1 MGNEKIRK
9 DTLVTVR
16 MNREDLDAL
25 EYASARS
32 GKTRSDTLVRA
43 CKFFVG
49 SGMCS
54 DNREDDN
61 DRGLGED
68 RKNHKVHVRMARADV
83 DILSEAAAE
92 RGVSVSKIVRDAF
105 KAYYRYV

>member
-1 MGNEKIRK
+1 MRNEKIRK
-9 DTLVTVR
+9 DTLITVR

-54 DNREDDN
+54 DTCED

-83 DILSEAAAE
+83 DILSEMAAE
-92 RGVSVSKIVRDAF
+92 RGISVSRIVRDAF